1 MNGKTNS
8 KTKKLIL
15 FALLAGGILS
25 GGIGYWLL
33 KGIGQKNEATF
44 LSLKRAR
51 LAVLD
56 QQAAV
61 HFKNARE
68 HVKNAVNTL
77 TAPGNLLKICGKF
90 CYDKFKGTNELQSF
104 LSSHISP
111 VTEECKK
118 AAMIY
123 GVDFE
128 STQFASAMQEAA
140 KGHINIS
147 LFSLGGLGLEAIM
160 FRHTIS
166 SIAKVLASLSARA
179 VATLST
185 GKIMALADGPLPI
198 GDILAILMAAGG
210 TILSVTDLIECYI
223 QLPNTMTAALESSIE
238 SCRISCRKVFMQ

>member
-77 TAPGNLLKICGKF
+77 TTPGNLLKICGKF

-118 AAMIY
+118 AAAIY

-140 KGHINIS
+140 KGTSIS
-147 LFSLGGLGLEAIM
+147 PSFLWEVWDWRRSC
-160 FRHTIS
+160 S
-166 SIAKVLASLSARA
+166 
-179 VATLST
+179 
-185 GKIMALADGPLPI
+185 
-198 GDILAILMAAGG
+198 AILKFIQYYWLPKILFNLFCAEACPCFAAF
-210 TILSVTDLIECYI
+210 VYHF
-223 QLPNTMTAALESSIE
+223 TASSRFF
-238 SCRISCRKVFMQ
+238 STP